1 MGRHIMALL
10 KVALLPLAL
19 CLLFCLL
26 SNVSGKPNPGHLLI
40 ETKDED
46 ADYNDYGNSRTVV
59 ATGHSD
65 NGTWNFTQYKDANG
79 KFEYCCNGQCASNLQ
94 NVHKYTCGGI
104 IISAEGVTVTRITF
118 RDLPRVQGPY
128 WLSGK

>member
-10 KVALLPLAL
+10 KVSLLPLAL

-26 SNVSGKPNPGHLLI
+26 SNVSGNPNPGHLLI

-59 ATGHSD
+59 AKGYSD
-65 NGTWNFTQYKDANG
+65 HGTFDFTQYKDANG
-79 KFEYCCNGQCASNLQ
+79 KFEYCCNGQCTSGNL
-94 NVHKYTCGGI
+94 TCGGI
-104 IISAEGVTVTRITF
+104 VIGAEGVTVTPGSHFRTF
-118 RDLPRVQGPY
+118 
-128 WLSGK
+128 